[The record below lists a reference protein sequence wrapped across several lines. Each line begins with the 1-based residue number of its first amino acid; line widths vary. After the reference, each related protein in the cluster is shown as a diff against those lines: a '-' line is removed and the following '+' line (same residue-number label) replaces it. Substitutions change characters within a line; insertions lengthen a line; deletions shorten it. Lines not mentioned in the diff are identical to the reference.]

1 MTIKNGI
8 EILAGWT
15 FTFDEVSNNVY
26 KTTLIDNFGRQAETT
41 DTDLKK
47 AITTVETY
55 AFDIQK
61 QISKGWNKF
70 LYDTCIL
77 KLGDK
82 IIVEKQYHVEA
93 FGSWYIL
100 LTDNRILLDG
110 RDFIFCIQVYRNDWV
125 ETKTIK
131 LSELT
136 FDDFINAIS
145 STQ

>member
-1 MTIKNGI
+1 M
-8 EILAGWT
+8 
-15 FTFDEVSNNVY
+15 TFDEVSNNVY
-26 KTTLIDNFGRQAETT
+26 KVTLTDHFGRQAETT
-41 DTDLKK
+41 DTDLEN
-47 AITTVETY
+47 AIKTVETF

-70 LYDTCIL
+70 LYDTCIT

-82 IIVEKQYHVEA
+82 KIIEKQYHDEA

-110 RDFIFCIQVYRNDWV
+110 RDFIFCIQVYKDDWV
-125 ETKTIK
+125 DTTTIK

-136 FDDFINAIS
+136 YDDFVTAVGG
-145 STQ
+145 TQ

>member
-1 MTIKNGI
+1 MT
-8 EILAGWT
+8 LT
-15 FTFDEVSNNVY
+15 DS
-26 KTTLIDNFGRQAETT
+26 FGRQAETT
-41 DTDLKK
+41 DIDLEK
-47 AITTVETY
+47 AIETVESY

-70 LYDTCIL
+70 LYDTCIV

-82 IIVEKQYHVEA
+82 KIIEKQYHDET

-110 RDFIFCIQVYRNDWV
+110 RDLLFCIQVYKNDWV
-125 ETKTIK
+125 DTTTIN

-136 FDDFINAIS
+136 YDIFVTAIK
-145 STQ
+145 STR